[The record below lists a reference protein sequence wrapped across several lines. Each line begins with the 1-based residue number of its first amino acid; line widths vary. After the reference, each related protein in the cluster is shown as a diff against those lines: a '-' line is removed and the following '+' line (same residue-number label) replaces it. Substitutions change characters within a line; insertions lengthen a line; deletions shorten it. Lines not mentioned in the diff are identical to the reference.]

1 MIQKAIL
8 IGINKI
14 FEGQDREKSEDL
26 LKEVALLAETAGVVN
41 VGEVLKT
48 VKRIDPAY
56 YLSKG
61 ILENIKELTL
71 ASMADLVIIDVNLS
85 PAQER
90 NMSEYMELN
99 VIDRTRL
106 ILDIF
111 AMRAGT
117 AESKYQVELAMLD
130 YTLPRLK
137 GIGVM
142 LSRTGAGI
150 GTRGPGET
158 KLETDRRKIRQRI
171 SYIKNKLKLA
181 EKTRTLHRA
190 TRRKQGLLTAALVGY
205 TNSGKTTLLSALT
218 GKGKG
223 GENKLFATLGTKMA
237 SIYDARDKRK
247 VIISDTVGFIQNLP
261 PFLIKSFKST
271 LEETVYSDVLL
282 HVVDPVQED
291 ALYKSGEVVKIL
303 DSIGV
308 GEKKTIVVLN
318 KTDMLTPGRVE
329 FLQKKLEQLTGNVVI
344 PISAKNGNNI
354 DILKEKIFNALPSPL
369 GYVKCRSGF
378 RYSQGSEAER

>member
-369 GYVKCRSGF
+369 GYVKCRGGF